1 MFDVPTDE
9 LKQQLRETSNS
20 KKKLQQQQQKK
31 KVKEEEEGPEVSSA
45 EVNKKA
51 RAASE
56 DKEVGKSA
64 MGRESKLVDQL
75 EETLRKMAE
84 KTNQNRKEFSR
95 KVDEILQ
102 QMTSSVLQ
110 KSYSAQEVFHHTWQM
125 VSDLE
130 ELCKRSEVKSV
141 SRKEFQQK
149 VVEMVRE
156 TWVPRSNEYVQSGLQ
171 RVQKEM
177 TSHYQTG
184 FHELIQ
190 QVGVA
195 TQQDLQKSTELVD
208 ELKNSIEKGRI

>member
-1 MFDVPTDE
+1 VFDVPTDE

-45 EVNKKA
+45 EVNKEA
-51 RAASE
+51 GAASE
-56 DKEVGKSA
+56 DKEMEKSA

-110 KSYSAQEVFHHTWQM
+110 KS
-125 VSDLE
+125 
-130 ELCKRSEVKSV
+130 
-141 SRKEFQQK
+141 
-149 VVEMVRE
+149 
-156 TWVPRSNEYVQSGLQ
+156 
-171 RVQKEM
+171 
-177 TSHYQTG
+177 
-184 FHELIQ
+184 
-190 QVGVA
+190 
-195 TQQDLQKSTELVD
+195 
-208 ELKNSIEKGRI
+208 